1 MDSNGSNAPLEV
13 SAETQAQLAA
23 AGDLSD
29 PERVKVLEE
38 IYAGLEAELERELP
52 SV

>member
-1 MDSNGSNAPLEV
+1 MDLDGPDAPLEV

-23 AGDLSD
+23 AAELSD

-38 IYAGLEAELERELP
+38 IYESLEAELERELP